1 VLRCLPSQPRCKLLL
16 TITPSLLPCAR
27 REVACAYIEEDADYA
42 TARRSL
48 LEPLLLLPGVTWLG
62 VLRGPA
68 LMELAATVRA
78 TWMAAYARAAD
89 TNAEG
94 RAATANLE
102 LRTHAAGADV
112 RLQLTSLLLKLH
124 ESAAPSRAHAHLGLF
139 WLRAFDRF
147 RQENTPKVQPRANA
161 HHGARLL
168 PLSLP
173 PFALVQQPV
182 PVVSCHDICGKEDRS
197 VMAMV
202 AGWAV
207 FSLRGRMRGK
217 KKYSKVRAA

>member
-1 VLRCLPSQPRCKLLL
+1 
-16 TITPSLLPCAR
+16 
-27 REVACAYIEEDADYA
+27 
-42 TARRSL
+42 
-48 LEPLLLLPGVTWLG
+48 LLLPGVTWLG

-202 AGWAV
+202 AV
-207 FSLRGRMRGK
+207 FEEPSPHVVHARGVDLVRDHNLLRNEVIGVSSVLNHDLLRQPAEDVASRYKNKMFSGFKFNSRT
-217 KKYSKVRAA
+217 V